1 MGDITSANSNITLT
15 IPPLFTTPVQLQGF
29 ATDDIFDIPTIQS
42 VETMMGVDGVLSG
55 GKVFMPIPQSVML
68 QADSISADLFDEW
81 DAAQTATEDT
91 ITASGVIILPG
102 IRRKWTLTTGY
113 LTNFTP
119 LPAVKKLLQPRS
131 FEITWESMVV
141 APST

>member
-1 MGDITSANSNITLT
+1 
-15 IPPLFTTPVQLQGF
+15 
-29 ATDDIFDIPTIQS
+29 
-42 VETMMGVDGVLSG
+42 MGVDGVLSG